1 MRLGITCYPTVGGS
15 GAVAAELGKQLARRG
30 HDIHFISYRLPFRLE
45 DFQQNICFHE
55 VDVSSYPLFEYPPHD
70 LALAVKMAEV
80 AREHR
85 LELFHVHYAIPHAI
99 AGFLAQQMLGDKAP
113 RMVTTL
119 HGTDIT
125 IVGQDRSFFEI
136 TRFGIERS
144 QGVTAVSE
152 FLRRMTIQEFQVR
165 NPIEVVPNFVDLDQ
179 YPLERPD
186 RSAFAAPGQKVL
198 LHVSNFRPVKRVL
211 DVIRIFDR
219 VHKEVDAVLLLVGEG
234 PERSSAQALGRRL
247 GIQDRLRFLGA
258 RQSIEEVVAMADVL
272 LLPSELES
280 FGLSALEAMAAG
292 VPVVGSDA
300 GGLPE
305 VVRAHRDRL
314 PASRGRRGR
323 HGRPH
328 PRDPEGRGAAA
339 RDGPGGAAAG
349 GIALRRR
356 SRGLPVRAGVREGAP
371 VNGDFDLAAFFA
383 HPDDAELVVGGTL
396 AREAA
401 RGRRV
406 AIVDLTR
413 GESGSRGTP
422 EGRAA
427 EAAEAARVLGVA
439 HRESLGLPDSRLVAV
454 PEQRDLVVG
463 ALRRLRPQVVVTQHW
478 EQRHPDHAATSR
490 LVADAAFV
498 AGLRNYRPDLGPAF
512 RPRKIVYALPTTEG
526 GEVDALVRRGRDHDL
541 APEACGHRRVQEPVH
556 GRPRR
561 DGFPA
566 LRSLSRERGAGRTS
580 QRRADRRALRRGLRD
595 PRAAGAW
602 TTWWLLGARVIE
614 SGVHPRIRRSI
625 SRAPRGL
632 VPGPPPGRAGGP

>member
-30 HDIHFISYRLPFRLE
+30 HDVHFVSYRLPFRLE
-45 DFQQNICFHE
+45 DVQQNICFHE

-179 YPLERPD
+179 YPVERPD
-186 RSAFAAPGQKVL
+186 RSAFAGPGQKVL

-247 GIQDRLRFLGA
+247 GIQDRLRFLGT
-258 RQSIEEVVAMADVL
+258 RQSIEEIASMADVL

-305 VVRAHRDRL
+305 VVRHTETGFLL
-314 PASRGRRGR
+314 PVGDVEGMAARTLEILKDEERRREMGQAGRR
-323 HGRPH
+323 
-328 PRDPEGRGAAA
+328 
-339 RDGPGGAAAG
+339 
-349 GIALRRR
+349 
-356 SRGLPVRAGVREGAP
+356 RA
-371 VNGDFDLAAFFA
+371 
-383 HPDDAELVVGGTL
+383 
-396 AREAA
+396 
-401 RGRRV
+401 
-406 AIVDLTR
+406 
-413 GESGSRGTP
+413 
-422 EGRAA
+422 
-427 EAAEAARVLGVA
+427 
-439 HRESLGLPDSRLVAV
+439 ESLFG
-454 PEQRDLVVG
+454 
-463 ALRRLRPQVVVTQHW
+463 
-478 EQRHPDHAATSR
+478 
-490 LVADAAFV
+490 
-498 AGLRNYRPDLGPAF
+498 
-512 RPRKIVYALPTTEG
+512 
-526 GEVDALVRRGRDHDL
+526 
-541 APEACGHRRVQEPVH
+541 
-556 GRPRR
+556 
-561 DGFPA
+561 
-566 LRSLSRERGAGRTS
+566 
-580 QRRADRRALRRGLRD
+580 ADRVVSQYEQVYEKVLR
-595 PRAAGAW
+595 
-602 TTWWLLGARVIE
+602 
-614 SGVHPRIRRSI
+614 
-625 SRAPRGL
+625 
-632 VPGPPPGRAGGP
+632 